1 MTRSQRLKPV
11 SRVAEHHEQTAAR
24 AMGEYQQRLNVHEN
38 RLREL
43 IKYREEYAHG
53 FQIAGARG
61 MGAAQLQDY
70 RTFLAR
76 IDQAI
81 SQQQGQV
88 AQARRQYEQKKDEWF
103 HRRTRSQA
111 LEKVAERYRKQERH
125 DEDRREQ
132 KDSDERAQRGRD

>member
-11 SRVAEHHEQTAAR
+11 SRVAEHHEKTAAR
-24 AMGEYQQRLNVHEN
+24 DMGEYQQRLQVHEN

-43 IKYREEYAHG
+43 MKYREEYAHG

-61 MGAAQLQDY
+61 MGAARLLDY
-70 RTFLAR
+70 RTFLSR

-81 SQQQGQV
+81 QQQQAQV
-88 AQARRQYEQKKDEWF
+88 VQARHQFEQKKDAWF
-103 HRRTRSQA
+103 QRRSRSQA
-111 LEKVAERYRKQERH
+111 LEKVAERYRKQEQR

-132 KDSDERAQRGRD
+132 KDSDERAQRGRN